1 MKHVMFSHRERHHE
15 IQKVDKQAALFFL
28 LITYFVLYCY
38 ALSGS
43 QRDSWGYSE
52 LYVNYSG
59 GFIRRGLTGEI
70 LLNFFKITGIDPYF
84 LVVTTNFVLLVALAV
99 LYINSLWGLNFTS
112 LGFRFLAYNP
122 ALLLAPLLSGTFT
135 RKDWTLVL
143 LIFLHRFF
151 LEKNP
156 NIREFNF
163 KSTLYLC
170 TLFFTLSI
178 TLWIH
183 EISILFLPIHIYLAE
198 KCLNNCRRLVKNIA
212 LITIITSQTLMLVA
226 VGYFHGTTEQLET
239 IKSVIPKELR
249 VNDSVLETASWSIQQ
264 NLSLISQILQNPS
277 ELVIYLLCFLL
288 GPIALYVYIYRQKFF
303 MGFSQSLLI
312 LPLFTLFA
320 LGSDWGRWL
329 VLVSFAIVAIM
340 LPLTTDVKKNVDF
353 HSHRSS
359 YIQKLKPAS
368 VNFGFFAFMLLWKIP
383 ACCATDVS
391 SLLSPIGFHIYNV
404 LK

>member
-15 IQKVDKQAALFFL
+15 IQKIDKEAALSFL
-28 LITYFVLYCY
+28 LIAYFAMYCY

-99 LYINSLWGLNFTS
+99 LYINSLWGLNFS
-112 LGFRFLAYNP
+112 SFGFRLLAYSP

-135 RKDWTLVL
+135 RKDWILVL
-143 LIFLHRFF
+143 LIFLHRYF

-170 TLFFTLSI
+170 TLFFALSI
-178 TLWIH
+178 TLLIH
-183 EISILFLPIHIYLAE
+183 EISVLILPIHMYLAD
-198 KCLNNCRRLVKNIA
+198 KCLKNSRRLVKNIA
-212 LITIITSQTLMLVA
+212 LVTIVISQTLILVA
-226 VGYFHGTTEQLET
+226 VGYFHGTTEQIKT
-239 IKSVIPKELR
+239 IKSVIPRELG
-249 VNDSVLETASWSIQQ
+249 VNDSVLDTASWSIHQ
-264 NLSLISQILQNPS
+264 NLSLISQILQNPI
-277 ELVIYLLCFLL
+277 EMIIYLLCFIL
-288 GPIALYVYIYRQKFF
+288 GPIALYVYICRQKFV
-303 MGFSQSLLI
+303 MSYSQSILI

-329 VLVSFAIVAIM
+329 VLLSFAIVAIM

-353 HSHRSS
+353 HSHGSS
-359 YIQKLKPAS
+359 YIQKLKTTS

-383 ACCATDVS
+383 VCCATDIS
-391 SLLSPIGFHIYNV
+391 SLLSPIGSHIYNV